1 MSLKTVSNSRI
12 RLYEIINGAHC
23 STSSSAGQWSSSSS
37 NTSSKHCVSAGPLL
51 KWMDIAACMSAER
64 HADGSAVTMSMD
76 DMYFHSPI
84 EIGTTLEIVAQVNC
98 AFNTSCEVE
107 VTVTS
112 QKATNPGTHV
122 IHCMGFFTFVSLD
135 EKGKKK
141 KLATV
146 IPETDAERDNCILAK
161 ERRKIRFTRMERVE
175 ALTKQQTKKDITKDD
190 EELQKEEEAPAD
202 GKNDSSAKF
211 GLGKVVNNV
220 VNKTREGTQNVA
232 TVIAKPIAK
241 PVSKVKARARIGR
254 VVRAFK
260 SNENNKKRSL
270 SSSNTPKEES
280 SKTPSASSSSSH
292 SSSPVVTPPPTPQ
305 PAAVTMN
312 ESSLCNT
319 HIVLP
324 SDANHMGNTFGGQ
337 IMSWMEE
344 TARICALRHV
354 RAGYHNP
361 TFTVA
366 GSATSSSSFIDLLQ
380 DVYLSTTWVDAM
392 VFRGKSNVGDRITCK
407 AQCNRTFGCSVE
419 VGLRVEAQ
427 FPGGEVRHINTGY
440 INVMCLRN
448 STKEV
453 SMCASKILIGLFS
466 HKCSQKCSFTFH
478 LFSKYIYKYQKEI
491 QMPELTPE
499 TPDQKQ
505 QYSQAVGRCRFRTER
520 ILLHNI
526 SAAATTTTDNVS
538 SSACWKWS
546 DDMSKEISLGNIAS
560 LLSAINTIDL
570 VQSTWI
576 NMPIT
581 PPSLLNQIPSLNC
594 ILNEGAWGNDVKTL
608 IVSAEVNA
616 SAAAMFDFI
625 MDVSKRTMYD
635 PVLEEARV
643 VRSLDENNDIIQY
656 VYKGLVGEGGEKKKK
671 SDYSLLRTWGK
682 HDSRYIISS
691 RSILHPSL
699 PEDDDFI
706 REEIS
711 PSGFILSP
719 ILDENTPVK
728 EEEVVSNKTHLQY
741 VIIVT
746 PRVKQIAGGNPV
758 QLVVGAVA
766 KLIGHCETL

>member
-202 GKNDSSAKF
+202 EKNDSSAKF

-232 TVIAKPIAK
+232 TVIAKP
-241 PVSKVKARARIGR
+241 VSKVKARARIGR

-260 SNENNKKRSL
+260 SNENNKKRS
-270 SSSNTPKEES
+270 SFSSNIPKEES

-448 STKEV
+448 STKE
-453 SMCASKILIGLFS
+453 
-466 HKCSQKCSFTFH
+466 
-478 LFSKYIYKYQKEI
+478 EI

-505 QYSQAVGRCRFRTER
+505 QYSQAVGRYRFRTER

-656 VYKGLVGEGGEKKKK
+656 VYKGLVGEGGEKKNK